1 MTKPGFVDVWP
12 LSPLQ
17 KGMLFHALYEEHSA
31 DVYVIQMALD
41 LRRDVDA
48 GLLRGAVGT
57 VLARHDNL
65 RASFR
70 NRTSGE
76 PVQVILREAEPD
88 WAEHDLRGVAGA
100 DREAEL
106 ARLLADDRTRRF
118 DLARPPLRFSLV
130 RLADAEYRF
139 VFTAHHI
146 LLDGWSMPLV
156 LGELMALYTSG
167 GDASALPP
175 VAPYRDYLAWL
186 ARQDRAEAEE
196 TWRRALAGLDGPT
209 LVAPPDPARG
219 PALPATLIEEV
230 DAELAAGLARRAR
243 AHGLT
248 LNSVVQTAWG
258 LVLAGLTGR
267 DDVVFGETV
276 SGRPPELPGVESMV
290 GLFIN
295 TLPVRLRIDPE
306 RSLAELARGLQDQQS
321 ELIAAKHLGLAEIQQ
336 LVGGGELFDA
346 ITIFANYPIDTD
358 TLKNSAEGI
367 GAVAATTVDATHYT
381 LNLEGTVR
389 GERMTVRLDH
399 RPDLF
404 ADGAGREILDRFLA
418 VLAAFAADP
427 GRPAGSVPAFTPED
441 RARLVTARPA
451 TTREPVAEASGGA
464 PRTERE
470 TALCALFAEVLG
482 VAPVGVHDSFFE
494 LGGDSI
500 SSIQLAHRARKE
512 GVEITLREIFE
523 HRTVARLAALDHG
536 PRQPAVTA
544 EDGVGAVVPTPI
556 MRWQQARGGPV
567 DAFNQTMT
575 LPVPAG
581 LALEQVRAAV
591 QALLDRHDALR
602 LRLARTPGADWAL
615 TVDPVGAVRAEDCVR
630 RAGNPDDEEE
640 LRVAMRRLAPEDGRM
655 LQAVWY
661 DAGAAPG
668 RLTVIAHHLV
678 VDGVSWRVLLPD
690 LEAALDALTD
700 GKTPELEPVGTSFRR
715 WTQLL
720 AENATAPGRVAELDL
735 WRAIAATDDPALTDR
750 PLDPARDV
758 VGAARQLTLT
768 LPAEVAEPL
777 LGQVPAAYHAGI
789 NEVLLTGLALAVARW
804 RRERGRG
811 DGSAVLV
818 GLEGHGR
825 EEIAE
830 GIDLSRTVGWFT
842 SLFPVALDP
851 GTLPEDELWTGGR
864 ALDTALKTVKEQ
876 LRAIPDKG
884 LGYGLLRHLNPATG
898 PELAAFA
905 EPQIGFNYLGRMG
918 EADAEDAAAAD
929 TVAVRDL
936 TGAGDPAMP
945 LGYPLEVNAAA
956 LAYPDGQRLVASWTF
971 SAELLTEEE
980 VGEVARMWF
989 DALRALATAATRP
1002 DAGGLTPS
1010 DLPLVTVGQDEI
1022 DRLAAA
1028 PGGLADLLPLSPLQ
1042 QGLLFHSVYDESA
1055 PDVYTIQSALELHGP
1070 LDGARLR
1077 AATRTLLRR
1086 HGNLRAAFVTSASGM
1101 SLQVVPR
1108 EAEVPWAEVDLS
1120 GLDEEARRTELDRL
1134 LAADRAERFDLT
1146 APPLL
1151 RCTLVRLGTDRH
1163 RFVLTVHHIAVDGWS
1178 MPLLIGELFELY
1190 GRGGDDTALPPA
1202 VPYRD
1207 YLAWLAAQDRQVS
1220 EDAWRT
1226 ALDGVTEPTL
1236 LVSGAPADRAPAAP
1250 ERWTQE
1256 LPAELSQGLLA
1267 AAREHGLTVNTVV
1280 QAAWGVV
1287 LGALT
1292 GREDVVFGSTVSG
1305 RPPELPGVESM
1316 VGLFINTLPV
1326 RVDTRPGENLAG
1338 MAGRLQSRQ
1347 SGLLAHQYLGLADL
1361 QRLTGTGELFD
1372 TLVVFENYPVD
1383 AETLESTA
1391 RDLGV
1396 VDADVRD
1403 AVHYPLGLLAA
1414 QRGDALSLTWSH
1426 RPDLLDAA
1434 AVRTLAGRYR
1444 RVLEAFAADPTTPVG
1459 RLDLSTEDE
1468 RAPRRAAADAADGAA
1483 EDEPHTLTEV
1493 FETAAAATPDATA
1506 VVCGDTALS
1515 YAELNARAN
1524 RLAHQLIDRGAGPER
1539 LVALALP
1546 RSAETIV
1553 ALLAVLKAGAAYL
1566 PLDPDYP
1573 ADRLAYMV
1581 GDAAPALVLTATGA
1595 GPAAVPEGVP
1605 VLALDDPAVRE
1616 ELAGRPETDP
1626 TDADRTAALT
1636 PDAPAYVIYTSGST
1650 GRPKGV
1656 VVPHRNAVR
1665 LFTATDHWFGFGP
1678 DDVWTM
1684 FHSYAF
1690 DFSVWEIW
1698 GPLLHGGRL
1707 VVVDHTVSRS
1717 PEAFLEL
1724 LVRERV
1730 TVLSQTPSAFYQLMA
1745 ADREH
1750 PGLGRRLALRTVV
1763 FGGEALDPWRLAEW
1777 YERHGDDAPRLVNMY
1792 GITETTVHVSHAALD
1807 RAGAAAA
1814 TGSVI
1819 GEAIPDLRVQV
1830 LDPALRPVLPGA
1842 PGEMY
1847 ISGAGLARGYLGR
1860 PALTA
1865 GRFVA
1870 DPFGPPGG
1878 RMYRSGDLARR
1889 GPDGRLE
1896 YLGRADDQVKIR
1908 GFRIE
1913 PGEIEA
1919 VLAGHPAVG
1928 QVAVRV
1934 REDRPGH
1941 RLLAAYVVP
1950 APGAAADGGEL
1961 REHAAAALPD
1971 HMVPAA
1977 FVTLDALPLTVN
1989 GKLDHRA
1996 LPAPAFGGGSGDEG
2010 GGEGARA
2017 PRTAAEETLCALFAE
2032 VLGVGTVGVD
2042 DSFFEL
2048 GGDSIISIQL
2058 VGRARAEGLRFS
2070 PRDVFAH
2077 RTVAALA
2084 AAVATAD
2091 STAETAAEEASSSD
2105 GVGEI
2110 PLTPIVHWLR
2120 ERGGTIDQ
2128 FNQTMS
2134 MPVPPGTD
2142 AATLHGA
2149 LQAVLDH
2156 HDALRMTLSRIAE
2169 DIGWSLETAP
2179 PGAVRA
2185 EDCLR
2190 RVDAAALVRTGLTE
2204 DRLDTLA
2211 AEEIA
2216 AAQAELDPDQGRM
2229 VRAVWFDAGS
2239 DAPGQLAVVAHHLV
2253 VDGVSWRILLPDL
2266 QAAIDALRAGRPVA
2280 LDPVGTSFRRWS
2292 RQLTEAAGEPER
2304 MRELALWREMLTG
2317 PDPLLTD
2324 EPLDPAR
2331 DTMGTAA
2338 MLRFTLP
2345 AEVTGPLLGRVPAAF
2360 RAGVN
2365 DVLLTALAVAVD
2377 GWRRGTGRTAG
2388 RGEGSQVL
2396 IDLEGHGREEIV
2408 PGADLSRTVGWFTS
2422 LYPVRLD
2429 AGELTGQDIAAAGP
2443 AVGAALKRI
2452 KERLRTIPDNGI
2464 GYGLLRHLNP
2474 QTARALGRC
2483 AEPQIGFNYLGRLGE
2498 APDADVPEEPV
2509 AAGDLSAVADAA
2521 MPLPHTLD
2529 LTATAVT
2536 HPDGP
2541 RLVAN
2546 WVYPTRL
2553 LTEADVRELGRAWFR
2568 ALRALVAYAERPE
2581 GGGLTPSDLPLVD
2594 LGQQEIDRLE
2604 AAHPG
2609 GLADVLPLSPLQ
2621 EGLLFH
2627 ALYDERGADVYN
2639 VQMALDLRGEL
2650 DPAVL
2655 RDAARTV
2662 LRRHDNLRAAFRTGA
2677 RGQSLQ
2683 AIPREVEPPWT
2694 EVDLSGLDEDAR
2706 RAGLDRLLA
2715 EDLAARFDLR
2725 RPPLLRFTLIRLG
2738 EDQHRLL
2745 FTNHHILLDGWSGPL
2760 VMAELFELYGRA
2772 GDASGLPEVTPYRDH
2787 LAWLAE
2793 QDRRAAEDAWRT
2805 ALAGVDEPTLVA
2817 PADPARRPV
2826 RPEAWEGGLSADALA
2841 ALTARARRHGLTK
2854 NTVVQAAWGLLL
2866 CAATGR
2872 DDVLFGE
2879 TVNGRPAELPGVETM
2894 VGLFINTLPVRVTV
2908 ERGDTLLDV
2917 VTRLRDRQLDLMP
2930 HKYLG
2935 LTDIQRLAGAGG
2947 ALFDTSTAFENF
2959 PVDSGGLEEAAQ
2971 GLGVVDAEI
2980 QDGTHYPLQL
2990 AVTDTARALTLKLD
3004 YRPDLFDAAAAHA
3017 LGERLVRLLEAF
3029 ADDPARPVAAVD
3041 LLSVTERER
3050 LARWNTT
3057 GRAVEPVTFCELFA
3071 AQVGRSPDAVAVES
3085 ADVALSY
3092 AGLAARADALA
3103 GRLSAAGVGPEDVV
3117 ALVLGR
3123 SVESVVA
3130 SLAVMRAGAAYLPV
3144 DPDYPAERVAFMLDD
3159 ARPVVVLTTEAY
3171 AEVVPGGRA
3180 VLMVD
3185 GTEASSAAPVPVPVA
3200 LDGPAYVIYTSG
3212 STGVP
3217 KGVVVSHRGIAAFAA
3232 AERER
3237 FAVSA
3242 DSRVLQFSSP
3252 SFDASVL
3259 ELCMTLTS
3267 GATLVVPAPGPLAGE
3282 PLAEV
3287 LAERRVTHA
3296 LIPPAALATV
3306 PATALPDFRCLVVGG
3321 EACPAELVERWAPGR
3336 RMVNAYGP
3344 TESTVAVSMSE
3355 PLTAGTGTPPIG
3367 TPVPGTR
3374 AYVLDGSLRLAPP
3387 GVAGELYVAGP
3398 GLARGYLRRAALT
3411 AERFTAD
3418 PYGPPGSRMY
3428 RTGDVVRRR
3437 ADGQLE
3443 FVGRADDQVKIRGFR
3458 IELGEIENR
3467 FAGHPAVAQAAVVVR
3482 EDRPGDRRLVGYA
3495 VADPSVTP
3503 AELRGYLAGE
3513 LPGYMV
3519 PAAVVVLADA
3529 LPLTS
3534 NGKLDRAALPVPEY
3548 GAAGERRA
3556 PRHPREE
3563 TLCGLFAEV
3572 LGIDAPGIDD
3582 GFFDLGGHSLLAT
3595 RLVNR
3600 IRTELGAE
3608 LPVRAVFEAPTVAAL
3623 AERLAGAAG
3632 AREGLRPVER
3642 PSVVPLSYA
3651 QRRLWFINQVEGG
3664 GTYNIPLAVTLRGEL
3679 DTAALRAALADVVA
3693 RHESLRTVFPV
3704 SDGVPSQHVLAP
3716 GEVAL
3721 ALEAADIDRAGLD
3734 RALEA
3739 EAGRDFDLAADIPLR
3754 ARLLR
3759 LAPDEHV
3766 LLLVLHHIAGDGGSL
3781 APLVRDLGTAYRAR
3795 CEGLAPA
3802 FVALPVQY
3810 ADYALW
3816 QRRTLGSEDDPDS
3829 AVGRQLDHWRGALH
3843 GLPEE
3848 LSLPLD
3854 RQRTAEAGVSGG
3866 TVPVVLPEGLA
3877 EGLTELARRTG
3888 ASLFMVFQA
3897 AVAALL
3903 TRLGGGT
3910 DIPLGTVVAGRGDE
3924 ALEDLVGFFV
3934 NTLVLR
3940 TDTSGDPGFLALV
3953 ERVKTADLAAFAH
3966 QDVPFERLVE
3976 ELSPVRSLSRNP
3988 LFQVAISYQNNE
4000 RADLELPGLTAEPYP
4015 LDSELAKF
4023 DLTFGFS
4030 EEPGEDGTGPV
4041 LGAGIEFN
4049 SALFDRATVETM
4061 ADRLVRLLTAAVADP
4076 ERPLARLELMAGE
4089 ERARLLPGA
4098 TEDAVPAGTVV
4109 SLFEARAAD
4118 TPGATA
4124 VVADGVT
4131 LGYAELNARAN
4142 ALAHRL
4148 IALGVRPDDRVAI
4161 LQERSVELVVAT
4173 LAVLKAGAAYVPLD
4187 SRAPRARLETIV
4199 AETNAGTLLTDR
4211 AMAGVEFAHT
4221 ARVLVVDEERPDG
4234 AADHEAE
4241 HEADNPGIPLL
4252 AGQLAYL
4259 MYTSGSTGRPKGI
4272 AVTHADVVALAADG
4286 HWRGGAHDRV
4296 LMHSPHAFDA
4306 STYEMWAPL
4315 LGGGTLVVAA
4325 PGQLDAARLRGH
4337 ADRDGLTAV
4346 FLTTALFNLMAEE
4359 DPGCFAGLAQVW
4371 TGGEQVSPG
4380 AFQRVLDACP
4390 DTGLVHVYGPTET
4403 TTFATCHP
4411 MRAPYRVGTTVPI
4424 GRAMD
4429 RMRAYVLDD
4438 RLGLALPGVVG
4449 ELYVAGAGVARGY
4462 ADLQGLTAERFT
4474 ADPYGPPGARMYR
4487 TGDLVR
4493 WDAEGR
4499 VEFVGRADHQVKI
4512 RGLRIELGEIESAVA
4527 AGPGVAQ
4534 VTVVV
4539 HEDRPGAKKLV
4550 AYLVPAADQGGRG
4563 ERYVQAVRDRV
4574 AAALP
4579 EYMVP
4584 AAFVTLDAL
4593 PLTPNGKVDRT
4604 ALPAPDFGAAAG
4616 GGRGPRTPREEL
4628 LCTLFAELL
4637 RLPKVG
4643 IDDNFFELGG
4653 DSIVSIQLVSR
4664 IRSVF
4669 GAEVSNRAVF
4679 QAPTVAQLIELM
4691 GQEDQGEGTGDSGFE
4706 VVLPLRTAGDKP
4718 PLFCVHPVG
4727 GVSWMYAGLLRHLPA
4742 DQPVYGVQ
4750 ARGIAREE
4758 PLPASIPEM
4767 AADYVEQ
4774 IRKVRPHG
4782 PYHLLGWSM
4791 GALVAH
4797 EMAVQLRLSGEEV
4810 GLLANLDQPPVP
4822 VEEFGDAY
4830 VAADEQK
4837 VLAVLLDFT
4846 GHDPRM
4852 FGDGPLE
4859 YGRVMEVLRAEG
4871 SALATFEE
4879 RDILRIGRVNNN
4891 NWELTL
4897 GHVPG
4902 VYDGDVTLFVATE
4915 SEDFP
4920 GDPAGKVASWSG
4932 RIAPYT
4938 SGRVAT
4944 HEVDCEHRQLLRPG
4958 PLAEVARV
4966 VRDLLDRP
4974 VDRPGHGG

>member
-1 MTKPGFVDVWP
+1 MKGHSEVTKPGFVDVWP

-48 GLLRGAVGT
+48 GRLRDAVAT
-57 VLARHDNL
+57 VLRRHDNL

-88 WAEHDLRGVAGA
+88 WSAHDLREAA
-100 DREAEL
+100 ETDREAEL
-106 ARLLADDRTRRF
+106 ARLLEADRTRRF

-130 RLADAEYRF
+130 RLADTEYRF

-167 GDASALPP
+167 GDETALPP

-186 ARQDRAEAEE
+186 ARQDRGEAEE
-196 TWRRALAGLDGPT
+196 AWRDALAGLDGPT

-230 DAELAAGLARRAR
+230 DAELSARLARRAR

-267 DDVVFGETV
+267 NDVVFGETV

-295 TLPVRLRIDPE
+295 TLPVRLRIDPQ
-306 RSLAELARGLQDQQS
+306 RPLAELVRGLQDRQS
-321 ELIAAKHLGLAEIQQ
+321 ELIAYKHLGLAEIQQ

-427 GRPAGSVPAFTPED
+427 RQPAGSVPAFTPED

-451 TTREPVAEASGGA
+451 TPESVAAEGGGA

-470 TALCALFAEVLG
+470 RALCGLFAEVLG
-482 VAPVGVHDSFFE
+482 VDSVGVHDSFFE
-494 LGGDSI
+494 RGGDSI
-500 SSIQLAHRARKE
+500 SSIQLAHRARKA

-523 HRTVARLAALDHG
+523 HRTVARLAALDPG
-536 PRQPAVTA
+536 PRQPAVRA
-544 EDGVGAVVPTPI
+544 EDGVGEVVPTPI

-581 LALEQVRAAV
+581 LEEDQVRAAV

-602 LRLARTPGADWAL
+602 LRLTRAPGADWAL
-615 TVDPVGAVRAEDCVR
+615 TVAPVGAVRAEDCVR
-630 RAGNPDDEEE
+630 RTEDPDDAEE
-640 LRVAMRRLAPEDGRM
+640 LRAALGRLAPEDGRM

-690 LEAALDALTD
+690 LEAAFDALTD

-715 WTQLL
+715 WTQAL
-720 AENATAPGRVAELDL
+720 AENATAPERVAELPL
-735 WRAIAATDDPALTDR
+735 WRAIAATEDPALTDR
-750 PLDPARDV
+750 PLDPVRDV

-777 LGQVPAAYHAGI
+777 LGRVPAAYHTGI

-851 GTLPEDELWTGGR
+851 GALPEDELWTGGR

-884 LGYGLLRHLNPATG
+884 IGFGLLRHLNPGTG

-918 EADAEDAAAAD
+918 EADAGDAAAAD
-929 TVAVRDL
+929 TVTVRDL

-945 LGYPLEVNAAA
+945 LGYALEVNAAA
-956 LAYPDGQRLVASWTF
+956 LVYPDGPRLVASWTF
-971 SAELLTEEE
+971 SAELLTEAE
-980 VGEVARMWF
+980 VGEVARLWF
-989 DALRALATAATRP
+989 DALRALAVAADRP

-1028 PGGLADLLPLSPLQ
+1028 PGGLADVLPLSPLQ

-1070 LDGARLR
+1070 LDAAALR
-1077 AATRTLLRR
+1077 TATGTLLRR
-1086 HGNLRAAFVTSASGM
+1086 HANLRAAFLTSASGHAI
-1101 SLQVVPR
+1101 QVVPR
-1108 EAEVPWAEVDLS
+1108 EAEVPWTEVDLG
-1120 GLDEEARRTELDRL
+1120 GLDGEAQGAELDRL
-1134 LAADRAERFDLT
+1134 LAADRAERFDPT

-1151 RCTLVRLGTDRH
+1151 RCTLVRLGADRH

-1190 GRGGDDTALPPA
+1190 GRGGEDTGLPPA

-1207 YLAWLAAQDRQVS
+1207 YLAWLAARDRTVS
-1220 EDAWRT
+1220 EDAWRA

-1236 LVSGAPADRAPAAP
+1236 LRGGAPADRAPAAP

-1256 LPAELSQGLLA
+1256 LPAELSAGLLT
-1267 AAREHGLTVNTVV
+1267 AARTHGLTVNTLV
-1280 QAAWGVV
+1280 QTAWGVV

-1316 VGLFINTLPV
+1316 IGLFINTLPV
-1326 RVDTRPGENLAG
+1326 RVDTRPGESLTEA
-1338 MAGRLQSRQ
+1338 ATRLQTRQ

-1361 QRLTGTGELFD
+1361 QKITGTGELFD

-1414 QRGDALSLTWSH
+1414 QRGDELTLTWSH

-1434 AVRTLAGRYR
+1434 EVRTLAGRYL
-1444 RVLEAFAADPTTPVG
+1444 RVLEAFAADPATPVG
-1459 RLDLSTEDE
+1459 RIDLRTAEE
-1468 RAPRRAAADAADGAA
+1468 RTAESGEPLAEAGAR
-1483 EDEPHTLTEV
+1483 TLTEV
-1493 FETAAAATPDATA
+1493 FEATAAAGPDATA
-1506 VVCGDTALS
+1506 VVYGDTALG

-1524 RLAHQLIDRGAGPER
+1524 RLAHELIAHGAGPER

-1546 RSAETIV
+1546 RSAETVV
-1553 ALLAVLKAGAAYL
+1553 ALLAVLKSGAAYL

-1581 GDAAPALVLTATGA
+1581 GDAAPALVVTTTGA
-1595 GPAAVPEGVP
+1595 APETLPAGVP
-1605 VLALDDPAVRE
+1605 VLALDDPAVRA
-1616 ELAGRPETDP
+1616 ELAGRPATDP

-1636 PDAPAYVIYTSGST
+1636 PDSPAYVIYTSGST

-1665 LFTATDHWFGFGP
+1665 LFTATDPWFGFGP

-1707 VVVDHTVSRS
+1707 VVVDHAVSRS

-1730 TVLSQTPSAFYQLMA
+1730 TVLSQTPSAFHQLMA
-1745 ADREH
+1745 ADRDN
-1750 PGLGRRLALRTVV
+1750 PALGDQLALRTVV
-1763 FGGEALDPWRLAEW
+1763 FGGEALDPRRLEEW
-1777 YERHGDDAPRLVNMY
+1777 YRRHDDTAPRLVNMY

-1819 GEAIPDLRVQV
+1819 GEAIPDLRVRL
-1830 LDPALRPVLPGA
+1830 LDTALRPVLPGA

-1847 ISGAGLARGYLGR
+1847 IAGAGPARGYLGR
-1860 PALTA
+1860 PDLTA

-1870 DPFGPPGG
+1870 DPYGPPGS

-1889 GPDGRLE
+1889 GPDGQLE

-1950 APGAAADGGEL
+1950 AAGRTADAGAL
-1961 REHAAAALPD
+1961 RDHAAAALPD

-1996 LPAPAFGGGSGDEG
+1996 LPAPEF
-2010 GGEGARA
+2010 GGEGEGDRT
-2017 PRTAAEETLCALFAE
+2017 PRTPAEETLCALFAE
-2032 VLGVGTVGVD
+2032 VLGVASVGVD

-2058 VGRARAEGLRFS
+2058 VSRARAEGLRFS

-2084 AAVATAD
+2084 AAVAVPGT
-2091 STAETAAEEASSSD
+2091 TGGPAAGAPVSD
-2105 GVGEI
+2105 GVGEV
-2110 PLTPIVHWLR
+2110 PLTPIIHWLR

-2134 MPVPPGTD
+2134 MPVPPGT
-2142 AATLHGA
+2142 TLETVRTA

-2156 HDALRMTLSRIAE
+2156 HDALRMTLTRIAD

-2185 EDCLR
+2185 GDCLR
-2190 RVDAAALVRTGLTE
+2190 RVDAAALVRAGLTE
-2204 DRLDTLA
+2204 DRLDARA

-2216 AAQAELDPDQGRM
+2216 AAQGELAPDEGRM
-2229 VRAVWFDAGS
+2229 VRAVWFDAGP
-2239 DAPGQLAVVAHHLV
+2239 DAPGRLAVIAHHLV

-2266 QAAIDALRAGRPVA
+2266 QAALDALRVGRPVA

-2304 MRELALWREMLTG
+2304 MREVALWRQTLTG
-2317 PDPLLTD
+2317 PDPLLTG

-2365 DVLLTALAVAVD
+2365 DVLLTALALAVA
-2377 GWRRGTGRTAG
+2377 GWRRATGRGAG
-2388 RGEGSQVL
+2388 PEVL

-2429 AGELTGQDIAAAGP
+2429 AGELTAAELAAAGP
-2443 AVGAALKRI
+2443 AVGGALKRV
-2452 KERLRTIPDNGI
+2452 KERLRAIPDNGV

-2474 QTARALGRC
+2474 QTARALGRF

-2498 APDADVPEEPV
+2498 APDTEVLEEPE
-2509 AAGDLSAVADAA
+2509 AAGDLSSVADAA

-2529 LTATAVT
+2529 VTATAVS

-2553 LTEADVRELGRAWFR
+2553 LEESDVRELARAWFR
-2568 ALRALVAYAERPE
+2568 ALRALVAHAGRPE
-2581 GGGLTPSDLPLVD
+2581 GGGLTPSDLPLAD
-2594 LGQQEIDRLE
+2594 LGQDEIDRLE

-2683 AIPREVEPPWT
+2683 TIPHAVEPPWT
-2694 EVDLSGLDEDAR
+2694 EVDLSGLDEAG
-2706 RAGLDRLLA
+2706 RAAALDRLLA
-2715 EDLAARFDLR
+2715 DDLAARFDLR
-2725 RPPLLRFTLIRLG
+2725 RPPLLRFTLVRLG
-2738 EDQHRLL
+2738 EDAHRLL

-2760 VMAELFELYGRA
+2760 VMAELFELYGRR
-2772 GDASGLPEVTPYRDH
+2772 GDASGLPRVTPYRDH
-2787 LAWLAE
+2787 LAWLAA
-2793 QDRRAAEDAWRT
+2793 QDRPAAEDAWRT

-2817 PADPARRPV
+2817 PADPGRRPV
-2826 RPEAWEGGLSADALA
+2826 RSEAWEGALTAEAAA

-2866 CAATGR
+2866 CSATGR

-2917 VTRLRDRQLDLMP
+2917 ATRLQDRQLDLMP

-2935 LTDIQRLAGAGG
+2935 LTDIQRLVDVGG

-2959 PVDSGGLEEAAQ
+2959 PVDSGGLAEAAQ

-2990 AVTDTARALTLKLD
+2990 AVTDTAHALTLKLD
-3004 YRPDLFDAAAAHA
+3004 HRPDLFDATEARA

-3029 ADDPARPVAAVD
+3029 AEDPERPVAAVD
-3041 LLSVTERER
+3041 PLSAEERDR
-3050 LARWNTT
+3050 LARWTDT
-3057 GRAVEPVTFCELFA
+3057 GGAVAPATFPELFA
-3071 AQVGRSPDAVAVES
+3071 ERVAVSPDAVAVES
-3085 ADVALSY
+3085 AGVALSY
-3092 AGLAARADALA
+3092 AELDARAGALA
-3103 GRLSAAGVGPEDVV
+3103 GRLAAAGVGAEDVV

-3144 DPDYPAERVAFMLDD
+3144 DPEYPAERVAFMLDD

-3171 AEVVPGGRA
+3171 AGVVPEGHTVVLLDGDEELSPA
-3180 VLMVD
+3180 VPKV
-3185 GTEASSAAPVPVPVA
+3185 AVA
-3200 LDGPAYVIYTSG
+3200 LDAPAYVIYTSG

-3217 KGVVVSHRGIAAFAA
+3217 KGVVVSHRGLAAFAA

-3237 FAVSA
+3237 FAVTA
-3242 DSRVLQFSSP
+3242 ESRVLQFSSP

-3259 ELCMTLTS
+3259 ELCMALTA

-3282 PLAEV
+3282 ALAEV
-3287 LAERRVTHA
+3287 LASRRVTHA

-3306 PATALPDFRCLVVGG
+3306 PATGLPDFRCLVVGG

-3344 TESTVAVSMSE
+3344 TESTVMVTTSGALS
-3355 PLTAGTGTPPIG
+3355 ADTGLPPIG
-3367 TPVPGTR
+3367 TPLPGTR
-3374 AYVLDGSLRLAPP
+3374 AYVLDGALRLAPP

-3418 PYGPPGSRMY
+3418 PFGPAGSRMY
-3428 RTGDVVRRR
+3428 RTGDVARWR

-3458 IELGEIENR
+3458 IELGEIEAVL
-3467 FAGHPAVAQAAVVVR
+3467 AGHPAVEQAAVVVR

-3495 VADPSVTP
+3495 VAGPSVTP
-3503 AELRGYLAGE
+3503 AALRGHLADE

-3519 PAAVVVLADA
+3519 PAAVVVLDA

-3534 NGKLDRAALPVPEY
+3534 NGKLDRKALPVPEY

-3556 PRHPREE
+3556 PRDPREE

-3572 LGIDAPGIDD
+3572 LWIEPPGIDD

-3600 IRTELGAE
+3600 IRTELAAE

-3623 AERLAGAAG
+3623 AGRLAGAGG
-3632 AREGLRPVER
+3632 AREELRPVDR
-3642 PSVVPLSYA
+3642 PPVVPLSYA

-3664 GTYNIPLAVTLRGEL
+3664 GGYNIPLAVTLRGEL
-3679 DTAALRAALADVVA
+3679 DAAALRAALADVVT

-3716 GEVAL
+3716 GEVTL
-3721 ALEAADIDRAGLD
+3721 ALEVTDTGRAGLD
-3734 RALEA
+3734 RTLEA
-3739 EAGRDFDLAADIPLR
+3739 EARRDFDLAADIPLR

-3781 APLVRDLGTAYRAR
+3781 APLVRELGTGYRAR
-3795 CEGLAPA
+3795 CEGRAPQ
-3802 FVALPVQY
+3802 FPPLPVQY

-3829 AVGRQLDHWRGALH
+3829 AVGRQLDHWRRTLA

-3848 LSLPLD
+3848 LGLPLD
-3854 RQRTAEAGVSGG
+3854 RQRTAGAGASGG

-3877 EGLTELARRTG
+3877 AGLTGLARRTG

-3897 AVAALL
+3897 AVSALL

-3910 DIPLGTVVAGRGDE
+3910 DIPLGTVVAGRTDA

-3940 TDTSGDPGFLALV
+3940 TDTSGDPGFRELV
-3953 ERVKTADLAAFAH
+3953 ERVRTADLAAFAH

-4000 RADLELPGLTAEPYP
+4000 SADLELPGLTAVPYP
-4015 LDSELAKF
+4015 LDSERPKF

-4030 EEPGEDGTGPV
+4030 EEPGTDGSGPV

-4049 SALFDRATVETM
+4049 AALFDRTTVETM
-4061 ADRLVRLLTAAVADP
+4061 AARLVRLLTAAVADP
-4076 ERPLARLELMAGE
+4076 ERPLARLALMSAD
-4089 ERARLLPGA
+4089 ERARLLPG
-4098 TEDAVPAGTVV
+4098 TEEDTVPAGTVV
-4109 SLFEARAAD
+4109 SHFEARALN
-4118 TPGATA
+4118 TPGAIA
-4124 VVADGVT
+4124 VVADGVS
-4131 LGYAELNARAN
+4131 LDYAGLNARAN
-4142 ALAHRL
+4142 VLAHRL
-4148 IALGVRPDDRVAI
+4148 IALGVRPDDRVAL

-4199 AETNAGTLLTDR
+4199 AETRAGVLLTDR
-4211 AMAGVEFAHT
+4211 AMAGVEFTHT
-4221 ARVLVVDEERPDG
+4221 ARVLVVDGGDGDGDGPDG
-4234 AADHEAE
+4234 GG
-4241 HEADNPGIPLL
+4241 ADNPDIPLL

-4272 AVTHADVVALAADG
+4272 AVSHADVVALAADG
-4286 HWRGGAHDRV
+4286 RWRGGAHDRV
-4296 LMHSPHAFDA
+4296 LVHSPHAFDA
-4306 STYEMWAPL
+4306 STYELWAPL
-4315 LGGGTLVVAA
+4315 LGGGTAVVAA

-4337 ADRDGLTAV
+4337 AERDGLTAV

-4380 AFQRVLDACP
+4380 AFRRVLEACP

-4411 MRAPYRVGTTVPI
+4411 VRDAYRTGETVPI

-4429 RMRAYVLDD
+4429 RMRVYVLDE

-4462 ADLQGLTAERFT
+4462 ADLPGLTAERFT
-4474 ADPYGPPGARMYR
+4474 ADPYGPPGSRMYR

-4493 WDAEGR
+4493 WDDGGR

-4512 RGLRIELGEIESAVA
+4512 RGLRIELGEIEAAVA
-4527 AGPGVAQ
+4527 AGPEVAQ
-4534 VTVVV
+4534 VTVAVQ
-4539 HEDRPGAKKLV
+4539 EDRPGAKKLV
-4550 AYLVPAADQGGRG
+4550 AYLVPTAGRG
-4563 ERYVQAVRDRV
+4563 EVDVRAVRERV

-4584 AAFVTLDAL
+4584 DAFVTLAAL
-4593 PLTPNGKVDRT
+4593 PLTPNGKVDRM
-4604 ALPAPDFGAAAG
+4604 ALPVPEFGSSAG
-4616 GGRGPRTPREEL
+4616 AGRGPRTPREEL
-4628 LCTLFAELL
+4628 LCSLFAELL
-4637 RLPKVG
+4637 RVPRVG

-4664 IRSVF
+4664 IRAVF

-4679 QAPTVAQLIELM
+4679 QAPTVAELIALM
-4691 GQEDQGEGTGDSGFE
+4691 GQEDSAGGDTGFE
-4706 VVLPLRTAGDKP
+4706 VVLPLRTAGDRP

-4742 DQPVYGVQ
+4742 DQPVYGIQ
-4750 ARGIAREE
+4750 ARGVAREE
-4758 PLPASIPEM
+4758 PLPGSIAEM

-4774 IRKVRPHG
+4774 IRAIRPHG

-4797 EMAVQLRLSGEEV
+4797 EMAVRLRREGEEV
-4810 GLLANLDQPPVP
+4810 GLLANLDQPPMP
-4822 VEEFGDAY
+4822 REEFDDAF

-4837 VLAVLLDFT
+4837 VLAVLLDFA
-4846 GHDPRM
+4846 GHDPRA
-4852 FGDGPLE
+4852 FGTGPLE
-4859 YGRVMEVLRAEG
+4859 YTAVMEVLRAEG

-4897 GHVPG
+4897 GHEPG

-4920 GDPAGKVASWSG
+4920 GDPAGKVASWTD
-4932 RIAPYT
+4932 RLTPYVGGGMT
-4938 SGRVAT
+4938 T
-4944 HEVDCEHRQLLRPG
+4944 HEVDCEHRQLLQPG
-4958 PLAEVARV
+4958 PLAEIGRV
-4966 VRDLLDRP
+4966 VREILDRIS
-4974 VDRPGHGG
+4974 